1 MTDDGNRKSAL
12 ATEADNHRQQQ
23 NYFVMRST

>member
-12 ATEADNHRQQQ
+12 ATGADAYRQHQ
-23 NYFVMRST
+23 NYFVMQST